1 MLNEK
6 LVEHIIKYI
15 KDQPSSVKFDTY
27 RDQTTVHVTGNVGGE
42 DRGIFRENKFH
53 AEFRYDKSGKIT
65 DMNGIEFSFDPTP
78 LMDAITEAIS
88 RNFVLKRKKT
98 KLGV

>member
-1 MLNEK
+1 MLSKE

-15 KDQPSSVKFDTY
+15 KEQPSSVKFDTY
-27 RDQTTVHVTGNVGGE
+27 RDQTTVHITGNIGGE
-42 DRGIFRENKFH
+42 DRGIFRENKFQ
-53 AEFRYDKSGKIT
+53 AEFSYDKSGKIT
-65 DMNGIEFSFDPTP
+65 DMNGIAFTFDSTP

-88 RNFVLKRKKT
+88 RNFILKRKKT